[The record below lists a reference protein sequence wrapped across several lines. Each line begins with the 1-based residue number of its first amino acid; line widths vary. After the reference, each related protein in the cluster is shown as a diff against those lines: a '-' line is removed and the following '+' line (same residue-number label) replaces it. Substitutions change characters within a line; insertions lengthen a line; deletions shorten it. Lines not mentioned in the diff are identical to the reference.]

1 MDSNEYIFRN
11 RQMKARL
18 YDAGMTHTADRYTV
32 FLHYPKL
39 VTQGILNHTGRKI
52 LGMGIKCAQ
61 DNHGKMIITN
71 VVDWEEHQGSP
82 SMRNGQRIQLSDM
95 PKPFQDRVN
104 CIERAFTQSAKDG
117 IWNRVIETIQQ
128 Q

>member
-1 MDSNEYIFRN
+1 
-11 RQMKARL
+11 MKARL

-61 DNHGKMIITN
+61 DNQGRMIITN

-95 PKPFQDRVN
+95 PKPCRATGPSSSRSTGTRSRL
-104 CIERAFTQSAKDG
+104 ERG
-117 IWNRVIETIQQ
+117 IPRSSMRSLIFFVQPRPSRRI
-128 Q
+128 